1 MRSAI
6 SHLAPMTRSTERARR
21 ARARKPWMHKRWW
34 CSTKPSFCGEKFVYI
49 DAPCPTPRRHPSSS
63 ESPTSR
69 MWCEPSPVRFG
80 LPPRLRDGHGPGTFA
95 VPIRWGAAIGEAC
108 GWRGIARTKGH
119 GEIHMAH
126 RAAGKGHREQ
136 QEQEPF
142 RHCSLTR
149 ASKPAKEI
157 LPPTPKTRGF
167 CIVTPAK
174 ADIQVTGW
182 SGQAGQ

>member
-1 MRSAI
+1 
-6 SHLAPMTRSTERARR
+6 
-21 ARARKPWMHKRWW
+21 MHKRWW
-34 CSTKPSFCGEKFVYI
+34 CNTKLSFDGEKFVYI
-49 DAPCPTPRRHPSSS
+49 DCAVSNSPSGASL
-63 ESPTSR
+63 R
-69 MWCEPSPVRFG
+69 AVRFE

-95 VPIRWGAAIGEAC
+95 IPIRWGAAIGEAC

-126 RAAGKGHREQ
+126 RAAGKGHQEQ